1 MTMPSEFDERPTF
14 RTGNSTQDDNSICY
28 STYQREVSTLYM
40 IASPM
45 IETIF
50 GIRSARFAG
59 HTAGSQYS
67 VLAQNITHRLREWR
81 LRLPEY
87 LICNFDTDI
96 PRNTSSATKAHR
108 LQALA
113 LQLTFDNIIII
124 LYRPVLAQQVDQLSK
139 GSPSETQ
146 RSTGQTPDKTLSDS
160 GCTIHAL
167 QDPESSQAE
176 QWWSAAVR
184 TSQVTELPQLA
195 QLATDSHLVAFLA
208 INLFHS
214 AIVMVI
220 CALSDPLSNRAQ
232 EAKRNITKIYRL
244 QVLFGQRSQLSMQ
257 SGFVLQD
264 VIKLLLAREAEAM
277 LRPTTRTMTGQ
288 EPSVSTPTL
297 GQGAHNMSVEDT
309 LRLPLN
315 MHPRQSMNGFE
326 LQAEDQATNDQL
338 YRLND
343 SLAYVQR
350 GWSLKKKGWTEML
363 IIICLVLPNINT
375 NDSHSDEYAQRAS
388 AQQFVDME
396 SWMSDTTDIG
406 MTGTG
411 WDQMKHPGDNSGGLY
426 WMWNSLGMSNNPPP
440 GSTL

>member
-1 MTMPSEFDERPTF
+1 MVTRFASITYGKPLSITDEDCNVTMPSDFEERPTF
-14 RTGNSTQDDNSICY
+14 RTDNSIQDEVSICY
-28 STYQREVSTLYM
+28 SAYQREVSVLYM

-50 GIRSARFAG
+50 GIRSSRFAG
-59 HTAGSQYS
+59 HTTGSQYS
-67 VLAQNITHRLREWR
+67 LLARNITHRLREWR
-81 LRLPEY
+81 SRLPEY
-87 LICNFDTDI
+87 LICNFDNDI

-146 RSTGQTPDKTLSDS
+146 RSTGQTPDQKLSES
-160 GCTIHAL
+160 GHTIHAL

-214 AIVMVI
+214 AIVMAV

-232 EAKRNITKIYRL
+232 ETKRNITRIYRL
-244 QVLFGQRSQLSMQ
+244 QVLLGQRSQLSMQ

-277 LRPTTRTMTGQ
+277 LSPAIRTTMGQ
-288 EPSVSTPTL
+288 EPLVSTPAL
-297 GQGAHNMSVEDT
+297 GQGAENMSVEDT

-315 MHPRQSMNGFE
+315 MLPRQSTNGIE
-326 LQAEDQATNDQL
+326 LQAEDQATNEQL
-338 YRLND
+338 FRLND
-343 SLAYVQR
+343 SLAHVQR
-350 GWSLKKKGWTEML
+350 G
-363 IIICLVLPNINT
+363 
-375 NDSHSDEYAQRAS
+375 
-388 AQQFVDME
+388 
-396 SWMSDTTDIG
+396 
-406 MTGTG
+406 
-411 WDQMKHPGDNSGGLY
+411 
-426 WMWNSLGMSNNPPP
+426 
-440 GSTL
+440 